1 MDINSLK
8 KSGLVIKLNNEPYQ
22 ITFSQHS
29 RTARGGAFVRTKL
42 KNLITGQ
49 TLEKTFNSS
58 DKIEKANIEKANAN
72 FLYSQ
77 NDKFFFMNN
86 NTYEQFFLN
95 VNSLGNQKKFLK
107 EGEEVE
113 VLLFEKNPVNIELP
127 QKVNLKVVESPPN
140 IKGDSATSPSKNVV
154 LETGFTINTPV
165 FISKNDIIKI
175 NTETGEYVNRTSCG
189 NPKS

>member
-1 MDINSLK
+1 MDINNLK
-8 KSGLVIKLNNEPYQ
+8 KTGLVIKLNNEPYQ

-58 DKIEKANIEKANAN
+58 DKVQGADIEKAKAN
-72 FLYSQ
+72 FLYSE

-95 VNSLGNQKKFLK
+95 INSLNGQEKFLK

-127 QKVNLKVVESPPN
+127 QKVNLKIIESPPN

-154 LETGFTINTPV
+154 LETGFSINVPV
-165 FISKNDIIKI
+165 FISKDDIIKI
-175 NTETGEYVNRTSCG
+175 NTETGEYLSRVS
-189 NPKS
+189 

>member
-1 MDINSLK
+1 MDINNLK
-8 KSGLVIKLNNEPYQ
+8 KTGLVIKLNNEPYQ

-58 DKIEKANIEKANAN
+58 DKIQGADIEKAKAN
-72 FLYSQ
+72 FLYSE

-95 VNSLGNQKKFLK
+95 VDSLGNQKKFLK
-107 EGEEVE
+107 EGQEVKI
-113 VLLFEKNPVNIELP
+113 LIFERNPVNIELP
-127 QKVNLKVVESPPN
+127 QKVNLKVIESPPN

-154 LETGFTINTPV
+154 LETGFSINVPI
-165 FISKNDIIKI
+165 FISKDDIIKI
-175 NTETGEYVNRTSCG
+175 NTETGEYVSRA
-189 NPKS
+189 

>member
-1 MDINSLK
+1 MDINNLK
-8 KSGLVIKLNNEPYQ
+8 KTGLVIKFNNEPYQ
-22 ITFSQHS
+22 IIFSQHS
-29 RTARGGAFVRTKL
+29 RSARGGAFVRTKL

-58 DKIEKANIEKANAN
+58 DKIEAADIKKTKAN
-72 FLYSQ
+72 FLYSE

-95 VNSLGNQKKFLK
+95 ISSLDNQEKFLK

-113 VLLFEKNPVNIELP
+113 ILLFEENPVNIKLP
-127 QKVNLKVVESPPN
+127 QKVNLKVIESPPN

-154 LETGFTINTPV
+154 LETGYSINVPV
-165 FISKNDIIKI
+165 FISKDDIVRI
-175 NTETGEYVNRTSCG
+175 NTETGEYVGRVS
-189 NPKS
+189 

>member
-8 KSGLVIKLNNEPYQ
+8 KTGLVIKLNNEPYQ
-22 ITFSQHS
+22 IVFSQHS
-29 RTARGGAFVRTKL
+29 RAARGGAFVRTKL

-58 DKIEKANIEKANAN
+58 DKIQEADIQKAKAN
-72 FLYSQ
+72 FLYSK

-86 NTYEQFFLN
+86 STYEQFFLN
-95 VNSLGNQKKFLK
+95 VNSLDNQKKFLK
-107 EGEEVE
+107 EGEEVK

-127 QKVNLKVVESPPN
+127 QKVNLRVIESPPN
-140 IKGDSATSPSKNVV
+140 VKGDSATSPSKNVV
-154 LETGFTINTPV
+154 LETGFTINAPV

-175 NTETGEYVNRTSCG
+175 NTETGEYVSRV
-189 NPKS
+189 